1 MNKNITF
8 SQYRG
13 IDLTIMTVL
22 TVVAEAIVTL
32 AASKWFPNELYS
44 LSPMVAMVCIVMMRW
59 SAWAIIPAALSGLA
73 FCVVSGAT
81 SAHFLIY
88 GVGNC
93 GALIALIWF
102 AAVGKETVRAKGLMT
117 ALFALTAFLGTI
129 CGRWVMALLLGGE
142 IDSFISFFLADCLS
156 VVFAVVVTQISRRI
170 DGLFED
176 QKAYLIR
183 FNEELEK
190 ERKTESEYYD

>member
-1 MNKNITF
+1 MNKSITF

-13 IDLTIMTVL
+13 IDLTILTVL
-22 TVVAEAIVTL
+22 TVGAEAIVAL

-44 LSPMVAMVCIVMMRW
+44 LSPMVAMVCILMMRW
-59 SAWAIIPAALSGLA
+59 SAWAVIPAVLSGLA
-73 FCVVSGAT
+73 FCAVSGAT
-81 SAHFLIY
+81 SAQFLIY

-93 GALIALIWF
+93 GALLALIWF
-102 AAVGKETVRAKGLMT
+102 AAIGKEAVRKKALMT
-117 ALFALTAFLGTI
+117 VLFAVTAFAGAI
-129 CGRWVMALLLGGE
+129 CGRWIIALLLGWE
-142 IDSFISFFLADCLS
+142 VDVVIDFFLADCLS
-156 VVFAVVVTQISRRI
+156 LVFAVGVTQLSRRI

-183 FNEELEK
+183 TEEEREK